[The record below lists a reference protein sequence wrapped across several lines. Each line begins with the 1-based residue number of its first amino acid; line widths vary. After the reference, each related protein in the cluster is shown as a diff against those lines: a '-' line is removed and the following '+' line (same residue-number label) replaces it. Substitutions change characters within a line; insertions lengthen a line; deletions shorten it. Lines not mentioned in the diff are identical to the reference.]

1 MLTVRKIV
9 QIDEEKCDGCGLCVP
24 SCAEGAIRMID
35 GKARVVDD
43 SFCDGLGACL
53 GDCPQGAITIIER
66 EAPVFDEEAV
76 GIHLAE
82 IAKKEAL
89 TPAPAPKSSVCGCPG
104 SAMRTITREAPQ
116 QTEVQ
121 QERET
126 SVAVLES
133 ALTTWPVQLMLVPP
147 MAPFLKNADL
157 LITADCVPFALPDF
171 HQRFL
176 NGRVVLV
183 GCPKLDDIQHYREKL
198 EAIFREAEPKSV
210 TVLRMEVPCC
220 TGIAMATKE
229 ALDAVGTGIAFESK
243 IIGVQGDI
251 REDRNL

>member
-24 SCAEGAIRMID
+24 SCAEGAIQIID

-66 EAPVFDEEAV
+66 EAPAFDEEAV
-76 GIHLAE
+76 GIHLAG

-89 TPAPAPKSSVCGCPG
+89 TPAPAPKSRVCGCPG
-104 SAMRTITREAPQ
+104 SAMRTFAKEAPRAAF
-116 QTEVQ
+116 QTQEVP
-121 QERET
+121 
-126 SVAVLES
+126 VAVMDS

-147 MAPFLKNADL
+147 VAPFRKNADI

-176 NGRVVLV
+176 IGRVVLV

-198 EAIFREAEPKSV
+198 EAIFSEAEPKSV
-210 TVLRMEVPCC
+210 MVLRMEVPCC
-220 TGIAMATKE
+220 TGIAMIAKE
-229 ALDAVGTGIAFESK
+229 ALDAVGKDIRFDSKVIGI
-243 IIGVQGDI
+243 QGDI
-251 REDRNL
+251 REDPNL